1 MLKRRSLEGRLFG
14 RLFVMAL
21 VPTLL
26 VLLGGVWLGARVLD
40 LAGSLGPWEQVAE
53 SGKDLLDVLSP
64 ATLADARVAAAA
76 SRHRAQLSESLVLA
90 RRWAYLGQRA
100 EASLPVVAVVLA
112 MVLAL
117 AALLVSRRLA
127 RQLARPIAELVGW
140 AGLLAHEAP
149 LPGPA
154 PDEAGELREIAVLRA
169 ALRRAAEERERAR
182 ARALEAER
190 TRVWGEMARRV
201 AHEMKNPLTP
211 LRLAAHRLSALAD
224 GEPALVE
231 PVGVL
236 DEETARLEQ
245 LAARFSD
252 LGRPAEGPSSA
263 VNLEEML
270 RSLLAT
276 DVPPGVEC
284 SLQVEADVPDVEG
297 HYDALLRA
305 FRNVI
310 RNAAEAV
317 ESSEGERRIDIG
329 VRRAPRWGGA
339 GVEVVVGDTGP
350 GIPEEV
356 RGLIFEPDFT
366 TKSRGTGLGLTIVR
380 QAIGRDGGEVAARAR
395 PGGGTELVVRL
406 PPRGAAPAAP
416 EATK

>member
-26 VLLGGVWLGARVLD
+26 VLLGGVWVGARVLD
-40 LAGSLGPWEQVAE
+40 LAGSLGPWEQVAD
-53 SGKDLLDVLSP
+53 SGKELLDALAP
-64 ATLADARVAAAA
+64 ATLTDARVAAAA
-76 SRHRAQLSESLVLA
+76 KRHRAQLSESLVLA

-100 EASLPVVAVVLA
+100 EASLPVLAVVLA
-112 MVLAL
+112 MLLAL
-117 AALLVSRRLA
+117 TALLVSRRLA

-140 AGLLAHEAP
+140 AGLLAQEAP
-149 LPGPA
+149 LPAPA
-154 PDEAGELREIAVLRA
+154 PAEAGELREIAVLRA

-190 TRVWGEMARRV
+190 TRAWGEMARRV

-211 LRLAAHRLSALAD
+211 LRLAAHRLSTLASSD
-224 GEPALVE
+224 PALVE
-231 PVGVL
+231 PVAVL
-236 DEETARLEQ
+236 DEETTRLEL

-263 VNLEEML
+263 IDVEEML

-305 FRNVI
+305 FRNLI
-310 RNAAEAV
+310 RNAVEAV
-317 ESSEGERRIDIG
+317 ESSDAGGRIEIG
-329 VRRAPRWGGA
+329 VEPGPRSGGA
-339 GVEVVVGDTGP
+339 GVRVVIGDTGP
-350 GIPEEV
+350 GIPEQARE
-356 RGLIFEPDFT
+356 RIFEPDFT
-366 TKSRGTGLGLTIVR
+366 TKSRGTGLGLAIVR
-380 QAIGRDGGEVAARAR
+380 QAIRRDGGEVLARSR
-395 PGGGTELVVRL
+395 PSGGTELVVWL
-406 PPRGAAPAAP
+406 PARGHAAGT
-416 EATK
+416 EASA